1 MIVLHRNE
9 ASAKSRLPLKYVP
22 LSHSLPIAL
31 AATQSPS
38 ESTKAWIFG
47 KRSYLHYQSAIT
59 YDYVDLLD
67 AKHALCCCKTASQH
81 CPAIAQQLTSLSL
94 PSTLSATAAQLIVA

>member
-1 MIVLHRNE
+1 MLHSNE
-9 ASAKSRLPLKYVP
+9 ASANSRLPLKHLP
-22 LSHSLPIAL
+22 LSRSLPIAI

-59 YDYVDLLD
+59 CDYVVHPD
-67 AKHALCCCKTASQH
+67 ANHALCCCKTASQH
-81 CPAIAQQLTSLSL
+81 CAAIARQLTSLSL
-94 PSTLSATAAQLIVA
+94 PSTLSATAAQLIVV